1 MIRPIRRAGSVSE
14 ALAPGQAPLT
24 PHRHRTR
31 PIARRYATLL
41 ACLVATL
48 AVGKLGAAPFS
59 FIVLDDV
66 HYAADEEYDWQQIEQ
81 SHEAEA
87 KRVRRNADRSRQ
99 TFLPL
104 LRELKEQAETAAP
117 KPAAIFSCGDLVHG
131 GPAVRA
137 DLHCRNFI
145 RRFESAGIPMPLFN
159 ANGNHEMAEA
169 GMEEAYD
176 RNFLPFLSRQLGRPL
191 GARHYSTDLGN
202 SHFILLDGLP
212 PGRDGGDH
220 EARVW
225 ALGDPQWA
233 WLEADLEA
241 NKSKDHI
248 FVFTHATLWP
258 LGNGDGLYGG
268 EPHRHRALVSLLLKH
283 NVRAVFSGHKHMNS
297 ATVYAEN
304 GRQLVQMIPNSH
316 IDATDVPPKETQR
329 PPYSAETVVPKLRG
343 KWDQW
348 GRDLVALY
356 QSGIIHH
363 EQTPGLSGYF
373 LVAVDGPDVTVRMYR
388 GTGKKLFREYGLDRD
403 PATGATRFRV
413 E

>member
-1 MIRPIRRAGSVSE
+1 MIRAIWWSGPLFGTRTPGQAIRRARRNP
-14 ALAPGQAPLT
+14 A
-24 PHRHRTR
+24 
-31 PIARRYATLL
+31 ARRRAAVL
-41 ACLVATL
+41 ACLVAPL
-48 AVGKLGAAPFS
+48 AIGRLAAEPFS

-66 HYAADEEYDWQQIEQ
+66 HYAADEEYDWQQIGQ
-81 SHEAEA
+81 SNEAEA

-99 TFLPL
+99 TFIPL

-131 GPAVRA
+131 GPTVRA

-145 RRFESAGIPMPLFN
+145 QRFESAGIPIPLFN

-169 GMEEAYD
+169 GMEEAYEK
-176 RNFLPFLSRQLGRPL
+176 NFLPFLSRQLGHPL
-191 GARHYSTDLGN
+191 RDRHCSTDIGN

-241 NKSKDHI
+241 NRAKDHI

-268 EPHRHRALVSLLLKH
+268 EPQRHRALVSLLLRH
-283 NVRAVFSGHKHMNS
+283 NVRAVFAGHKHLNS
-297 ATVYAEN
+297 ATVYAED

-316 IDATDVPPKETQR
+316 IDATDVPPQETLR
-329 PPYSAETVVPKLRG
+329 PPYTAETVVPKLRG

-356 QSGIIHH
+356 QAGIIHH

-388 GTGKKLFREYGLDRD
+388 GTGKKLFREYVLARD
-403 PATGATRFRV
+403 PANGATRFRV
-413 E
+413 K